1 MDAQGNV
8 HYEEKSTWYD
18 YPSIVYRED
27 YSGVDNLGQYLYHEG
42 EVRAKIDQLLEE
54 AKKLGVLYSVQDSNG
69 DWYVNRVFCFNPAS
83 WHFDETLLSAD
94 STTNRMPMG
103 LDLVKAVLE
112 QNGKKLGEVSKTV
125 ELLNGGLMNKHHS
138 TEEWAWYY
146 AKRVLYAHRPML
158 AEVRETVTM
167 FRAWAVDIEKYNE
180 DVEKQMNAAK
190 MIRIMQGNVMKT
202 DASGLWKLDGTAVA
216 NLSDSGLK
224 MLSMKSPREAN
235 LVKGG
240 FTLYFLYKKLNGID
254 LTRALNK
261 AKAAIDSWEGD
272 GPLAESMEK
281 ADKML
286 TEETARLEDLDGIPG
301 GEVTQAFQ
309 DRLKELR
316 IDSKEAEAMLA
327 FYANAQHWDQV

>member
-1 MDAQGNV
+1 
-8 HYEEKSTWYD
+8 
-18 YPSIVYRED
+18 
-27 YSGVDNLGQYLYHEG
+27 
-42 EVRAKIDQLLEE
+42 
-54 AKKLGVLYSVQDSNG
+54 
-69 DWYVNRVFCFNPAS
+69 
-83 WHFDETLLSAD
+83 
-94 STTNRMPMG
+94 
-103 LDLVKAVLE
+103 
-112 QNGKKLGEVSKTV
+112 
-125 ELLNGGLMNKHHS
+125 MNKHHS

-158 AEVRETVTM
+158 AEVRETVTL
-167 FRAWAVDIEKYNE
+167 FREWAVDIEKYNE
-180 DVEKQMNAAK
+180 EAEKQLNAAK
-190 MIRIMQGNVMKT
+190 MIRIMQGNVMKA
-202 DASGLWKLDGTAVA
+202 DASGFWKLDGTAVA

-254 LTRALNK
+254 LNRTLQK
-261 AKAAIDSWEGD
+261 AKAAISSWAGG
-272 GPLAESMEK
+272 GPLDESMAK

-301 GEVTQAFQ
+301 GEVTQTFQ

-327 FYANAQHWDQV
+327 FYANAQLWYQV